1 MGRRNRRDFLKASA
15 LAGVGFWAA
24 GGVETQAKQGPNER
38 LNVAVIGCGG
48 QGRSNLNNVANLKEN
63 IVALCDV
70 DHRAKGG
77 PNPSPVSAFEA
88 FPKATRYTDFRVML
102 EKQKDI
108 DAVTVST
115 PDHVHAHASIM
126 AMRLGKHCYCE
137 KPLTHSVWEARQMK
151 ETAAKH
157 KVATQMG
164 NQGTS
169 SEVLRSAVEVIRS
182 GAIGDVRE
190 VHVWTD
196 RPIWPQGI
204 GRPKEEPKVP
214 EGVHWDL
221 WIGPAPMRP
230 FHEAYMPFRWRGWWD
245 FGTGA
250 LGDMACHTMNLPFMA
265 LRLGAPSTIVAET
278 TDPVNRETAPGK
290 GCRVT
295 YQFPAR
301 DKMPA
306 VTLYWYERRLPPMEL
321 LQGNKPTGSGALL
334 IGAKGT
340 MYSEGD
346 YGGQRN
352 RLLPEKQ
359 FRDYKPP

>member
-1 MGRRNRRDFLKASA
+1 
-15 LAGVGFWAA
+15 
-24 GGVETQAKQGPNER
+24 
-38 LNVAVIGCGG
+38 
-48 QGRSNLNNVANLKEN
+48 
-63 IVALCDV
+63 
-70 DHRAKGG
+70 
-77 PNPSPVSAFEA
+77 
-88 FPKATRYTDFRVML
+88 
-102 EKQKDI
+102 
-108 DAVTVST
+108 
-115 PDHVHAHASIM
+115 
-126 AMRLGKHCYCE
+126 
-137 KPLTHSVWEARQMK
+137 
-151 ETAAKH
+151 
-157 KVATQMG
+157 
-164 NQGTS
+164 
-169 SEVLRSAVEVIRS
+169 
-182 GAIGDVRE
+182 
-190 VHVWTD
+190 
-196 RPIWPQGI
+196 
-204 GRPKEEPKVP
+204 
-214 EGVHWDL
+214 
-221 WIGPAPMRP
+221 
-230 FHEAYMPFRWRGWWD
+230 
-245 FGTGA
+245 A

-359 FRDYKPP
+359 FRDYNPPKPTLPRSPGHHAEWIRACKGGAAAMSNFVD